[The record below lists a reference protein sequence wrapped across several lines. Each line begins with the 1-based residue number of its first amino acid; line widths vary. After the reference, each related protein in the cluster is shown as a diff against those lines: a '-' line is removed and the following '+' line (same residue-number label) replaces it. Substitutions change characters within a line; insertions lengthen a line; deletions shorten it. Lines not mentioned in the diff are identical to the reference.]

1 MCQKFMGAS
10 RLFFG
15 CAAFVFSILML
26 TLAASSLP
34 KRDPWFIDPAGKTG
48 RITAQSNYSDL
59 VRTFGVGNVGDGEV
73 ELGEG
78 QTLPATVVFPK
89 DPSKRIGIAWKDST
103 NKRNPDRVQAIGE
116 KSRWRTSYGLTLGM
130 TLKELERINERPLVL
145 TNYETDYEGN
155 VRSWEGGIFD
165 SEMESR
171 GLVAVRLRRPA
182 KLSVTVEEFEKMT
195 DGGLEISS
203 SNPVL
208 RKMNPRVSEITWSF
222 K

>member
-1 MCQKFMGAS
+1 MCQEFKGAS
-10 RLFFG
+10 RFLFG
-15 CAAFVFSILML
+15 CATFVFSMLML
-26 TLAASSLP
+26 NLAAPSLP

-59 VRTFGVGNVGDGEV
+59 VRIFGAGNVGNGEV

-78 QTLPATVVFPK
+78 QTLQATIVFPK
-89 DPSKRIGIAWKDST
+89 DPSKRIAIAWKDSMS
-103 NKRNPDRVQAIGE
+103 KRSPDRVQIVGE

-130 TLKELERINERPLVL
+130 TLGELERINGRPLVL

-155 VRSWEGGIFD
+155 VRSWQGGAFD
-165 SEMESR
+165 SQMESQ
-171 GLVAVRLRRPA
+171 GFVAVRLIRPA
-182 KLSVTVEEFEKMT
+182 KLFVTVQEFEKMT

-203 SNPVL
+203 SNPIL
-208 RKMNPRVSEITWSF
+208 RKMNPSVSQITWSF